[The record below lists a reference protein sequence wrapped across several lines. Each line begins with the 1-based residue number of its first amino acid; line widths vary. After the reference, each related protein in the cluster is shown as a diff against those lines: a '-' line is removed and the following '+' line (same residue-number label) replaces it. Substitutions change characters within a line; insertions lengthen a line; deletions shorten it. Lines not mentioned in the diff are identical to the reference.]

1 MYRIQEYGF
10 IWNGKKYTDDFS
22 NYHTISPIDF
32 SKYHI
37 GVCWDYANYEYEY
50 FKEYFKNIF
59 CQLYYIEMAGLPEEP
74 THTWLSYETNNKVY
88 VIESSWES
96 NRGIHEYDT
105 KEEMLEDYIMKFIE
119 SNNANETEA
128 KYSVLT
134 YSPPAIYNMSPIC
147 FMDYVWKSGQVVRD
161 NGLMKLLIKN

>member
-1 MYRIQEYGF
+1 
-10 IWNGKKYTDDFS
+10 
-22 NYHTISPIDF
+22 
-32 SKYHI
+32 
-37 GVCWDYANYEYEY
+37 
-50 FKEYFKNIF
+50 
-59 CQLYYIEMAGLPEEP
+59 MAGLPEEP